1 MPTKLQ
7 PPASSLQY
15 LSPIV
20 LKFGTG
26 ILAEPG
32 GCAIDLVQVQRFAKE
47 ISGFIKQGIPCILV
61 SSAAIAAGV
70 HTLRLSQRPTDTA
83 GKQACAAVGQPA
95 LMAAYAKYFAR
106 HGITTAQLLLT
117 HEDIFTEKRRAN
129 AQETLKRLLSSPH
142 VLPIINEND
151 SVATEELNLGDNDQL
166 SAEVAIMM
174 QARLLMLLTT
184 SDGLM
189 ATAGEVSPK
198 RIPVVANLQEILCHV
213 TPDKGEH
220 SRGGMTSK
228 LKAVKTT
235 VAAGIETI
243 IADGRRPQQM
253 ERALAG
259 EDVGTR
265 FVVPKK

>member
-1 MPTKLQ
+1 MSALLQ
-7 PPASSLQY
+7 PLASSLQPT
-15 LSPIV
+15 SPVV

-32 GCAIDLVQVQRFAKE
+32 GCAIDLVQVRRFAKE
-47 ISGFIKQGIPCILV
+47 ISRFIKQGTPCILV

-70 HTLRLSQRPTDTA
+70 HALRLSKRPADTA

-95 LMAAYAKYFAR
+95 LMAAYAHCFAR

-117 HEDIFTEKRRAN
+117 HEDIFTKKRRAN

-174 QARLLMLLTT
+174 RARLLILLTT

-189 ATAGEVSPK
+189 ARAGAAPTRISRVTNIQEV
-198 RIPVVANLQEILCHV
+198 LCHV
-213 TPDKGEH
+213 TPEKGEH
-220 SRGGMTSK
+220 ARGGMISK
-228 LKAVKTT
+228 LKAVEIAM
-235 VAAGIETI
+235 AAGIETI

-259 EDVGTR
+259 KDVGTR
-265 FVVPKK
+265 FLVSQQ